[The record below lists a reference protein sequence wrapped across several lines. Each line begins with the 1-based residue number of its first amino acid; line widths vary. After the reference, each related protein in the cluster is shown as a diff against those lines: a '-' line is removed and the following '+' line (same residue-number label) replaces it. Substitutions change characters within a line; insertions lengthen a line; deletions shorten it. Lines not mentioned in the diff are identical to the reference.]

1 MNLQF
6 GVTCGG
12 ARSIH
17 AGLQIE
23 IPVWCD
29 VGEDLCGFTRGYK
42 RKSQFGVT
50 YRRAPVVLREVANGT
65 RSLA

>member
-1 MNLQF
+1 M
-6 GVTCGG
+6 GG
-12 ARSIH
+12 PPWIH

-29 VGEDLCGFTRGYK
+29 VGEDLCGFTRGYT
-42 RKSQFGVT
+42 RKSQFDVT
-50 YRRAPVVLREVANGT
+50 YERAPVVSFEVAIGT